1 LNLCLPET
9 NSKYHRTMK
18 TLNNNHD
25 EAIRRIVSRTRL
37 DKPSDGFTAR
47 IMDRL
52 LIQPEPVKKWM
63 ITYQYGILAI
73 AAGIAIL
80 MLIFPAWTVF
90 DFDVK
95 MAGTSAVQIAGNLF
109 SSGVLWI
116 GHMFGKI
123 GTLGKYAYF
132 VPVSVA
138 ILLVTL
144 FDQVISSKPQVN
156 TAKN

>member
-1 LNLCLPET
+1 MT
-9 NSKYHRTMK
+9 ADK
-18 TLNNNHD
+18 NNHD
-25 EAIRRIVSRTRL
+25 EAIRRIVSHTRL
-37 DKPSDGFTAR
+37 DKPSEGFTTR

-52 LIQPEPVKKWM
+52 LAVQPEPVKKWM

-95 MAGTSAVQIAGNLF
+95 MAGTSAAQMAGNMLTD
-109 SSGVLWI
+109 GVVWI
-116 GHMFGKI
+116 GQMFGKI
-123 GTLGKYAYF
+123 GALGKYAYF

-138 ILLVTL
+138 ILLVSV
-144 FDQVISSKPQVN
+144 FDQVISRKAQVD
-156 TAKN
+156 TAKKV

>member
-1 LNLCLPET
+1 MT
-9 NSKYHRTMK
+9 TY
-18 TLNNNHD
+18 NNNHD

-37 DKPSDGFTAR
+37 DKPTEGFSAR

-52 LIQPEPVKKWM
+52 LAPQPEPVKKWM

-90 DFDVK
+90 DFDIK
-95 MAGTSAVQIAGNLF
+95 MAGTSAVQMAGNLLSTGLVWAGQMF
-109 SSGVLWI
+109 S
-116 GHMFGKI
+116 KI
-123 GTLGKYAYF
+123 GSIGKYAYF
-132 VPVSVA
+132 IPVSIA
-138 ILLVTL
+138 ILLVSV
-144 FDQVISSKPQVN
+144 FDQIISRKPQSD

>member
-1 LNLCLPET
+1 MT
-9 NSKYHRTMK
+9 KDK
-18 TLNNNHD
+18 NNHD

-37 DKPSDGFTAR
+37 DKPSEGFSAR

-52 LIQPEPVKKWM
+52 LAQPEPVKKWM

-90 DFDVK
+90 DFDFK
-95 MAGTSAVQIAGNLF
+95 LAGTSAAQMAGNLL
-109 SSGVLWI
+109 SGGIVWV
-116 GHMFGKI
+116 GQMFGKI
-123 GTLGKYAYF
+123 GSLGKYAYF
-132 VPVSVA
+132 IPVSVA
-138 ILLVTL
+138 ILLVSV
-144 FDQVISSKPQVN
+144 FDQVISRKPQVD

>member
-1 LNLCLPET
+1 MT
-9 NSKYHRTMK
+9 TDK
-18 TLNNNHD
+18 NNHD

-37 DKPSDGFTAR
+37 DKPSEGFSAR

-73 AAGIAIL
+73 AAGIAIM

-95 MAGTSAVQIAGNLF
+95 MAGTSAAQMAGNLL
-109 SSGVLWI
+109 SSGLVWI
-116 GHMFGKI
+116 GQMFGKI
-123 GTLGKYAYF
+123 GALGKYAYF
-132 VPVSVA
+132 IPVSVA
-138 ILLVTL
+138 ILLVSV
-144 FDQVISSKPQVN
+144 FDQVISRKPQMN

>member
-1 LNLCLPET
+1 MT
-9 NSKYHRTMK
+9 TD
-18 TLNNNHD
+18 TNNHV

-37 DKPSDGFTAR
+37 DKPSEGFSAR
-47 IMDRL
+47 IMERL
-52 LIQPEPVKKWM
+52 LATQPEPVKKWM

-95 MAGTSAVQIAGNLF
+95 MAGTSAAQMAGNLF
-109 SSGVLWI
+109 TEGVVWV
-116 GHMFGKI
+116 GQMFAKI

-132 VPVSVA
+132 IPVSVA
-138 ILLVTL
+138 ILLVSV
-144 FDQVISSKPQVN
+144 FDQVISRRPQVG
-156 TAKN
+156 TAKS